1 MYGVKV
7 YVLKWAMIP
16 TKLSFYLFVAIS
28 AANILNVIYVLIK
41 SWYDGCFCNPGE
53 ITNTY
58 VACHQIKNET
68 IDSSFPPIFRDET
81 HHFHDTTAEKNYDV

>member
-1 MYGVKV
+1 MIYVSHIFPIVYSMKCLDLKMPSEILTTLILSRMYGVKI

-41 SWYDGCFCNPGE
+41 S
-53 ITNTY
+53 
-58 VACHQIKNET
+58 
-68 IDSSFPPIFRDET
+68 
-81 HHFHDTTAEKNYDV
+81 